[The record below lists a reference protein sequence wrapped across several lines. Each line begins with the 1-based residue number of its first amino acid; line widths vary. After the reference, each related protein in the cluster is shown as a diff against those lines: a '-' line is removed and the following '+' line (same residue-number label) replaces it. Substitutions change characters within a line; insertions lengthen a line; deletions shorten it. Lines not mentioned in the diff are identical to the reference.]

1 MFASSLTYRETLRKH
16 VAAFSV
22 NTGLQVALEKRM
34 REAAKQHAQEK
45 QERARERAQAAKR
58 ERLHQLEL
66 LKAKEQIQAQ
76 IAALATHRQRERK

>member
-1 MFASSLTYRETLRKH
+1 M
-16 VAAFSV
+16 
-22 NTGLQVALEKRM
+22 NTGLQIALEKRM

-76 IAALATHRQRERK
+76 TAALATHRQRERK

>member
-1 MFASSLTYRETLRKH
+1 
-16 VAAFSV
+16 
-22 NTGLQVALEKRM
+22 M

-66 LKAKEQIQAQ
+66 LKAREQIQAQ
-76 IAALATHRQRERK
+76 TAAIATHRQRERK